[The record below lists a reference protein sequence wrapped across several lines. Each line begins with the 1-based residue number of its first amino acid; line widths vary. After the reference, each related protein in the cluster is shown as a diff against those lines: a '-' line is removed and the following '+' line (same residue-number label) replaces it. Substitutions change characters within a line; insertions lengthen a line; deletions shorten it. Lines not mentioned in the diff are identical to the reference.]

1 MVIEVNGL
9 SKTYGA
15 TRVLDGVTFTAGAGE
30 VIALLGLNGAGK
42 TTLLKCLL
50 GLARF
55 DGQARIGGL
64 DLRREGKE
72 TRRRVGYVP
81 QAPAFPSYLT
91 VADTLEHFAD
101 LRGLRGVD
109 INAALSRVGLT
120 AHTDKKVDALSGG
133 LRQRL
138 GLAVALLGDPPILLM
153 DEPVASIDP
162 EGRRVFTRLV
172 DDLRTEGRTV
182 IVSTHVLRLLEGVA
196 DRALVL
202 VDGRVVYDGSLAAV
216 LAEDALEQL
225 VDAAAQ
231 TDTNEREAPAPAAP
245 HITTA
250 KAFRPLASALRAIWG
265 EEVA

>member
-9 SKTYGA
+9 SKTYGVA
-15 TRVLDGVTFTAGAGE
+15 RVLDEVTFTAGAGE
-30 VIALLGLNGAGK
+30 VIALLGPNGAGK

-55 DGQARIGGL
+55 DGEARIDGL
-64 DLRREGKE
+64 DVRRAGKE
-72 TRRRVGYVP
+72 TRRLVGYVP

-91 VADTLEHFAD
+91 VADALEYFAD
-101 LRGLRGVD
+101 LRGLRGMD
-109 INAALSRVGLT
+109 IDAAMARVGLT
-120 AHTDKKVDALSGG
+120 AHADKKVDALSGG

-162 EGRRVFTRLV
+162 DGRRVFTRLV
-172 DDLRTEGRTV
+172 EDLRAEGRTV

-202 VDGRVVYDGSLAAV
+202 VDGRLVYDGSLTAV

-225 VDAAAQ
+225 VDAAQ
-231 TDTNEREAPAPAAP
+231 SDTEFDDAPAPAAHDAP
-245 HITTA
+245 TA
-250 KAFRPLASALRAIWG
+250 KPFRPLASALRALWG
-265 EEVA
+265 EEVS